1 MVSYETRR
9 YLLDRDGIYELFLPD
24 DYEPDEQ
31 GMEGVPDRALTFVC
45 ERDAYT
51 AAVAAWMDDAENAL
65 PYDDPEA
72 VIEKLHEVLPEHQG
86 LIEVENGET
95 PEGRS
100 YLYFIVKYQL
110 DAEVPAPGN
119 GYQLC
124 MHIDFGEKF
133 LFLQTF
139 FEEAGMSG
147 MRDTYVFAELAGER
161 KMTSDFEGWS
171 FDPYDWK
178 REKGYLMNCSE
189 LEEYDDRFPEHPL
202 SVARRMRDFFID
214 AY

>member
-1 MVSYETRR
+1 MDLLDKRTYF
-9 YLLDRDGIYELFLPD
+9 LDRDGFYELILPACFRP
-24 DYEPDEQ
+24 EEQ
-31 GMEGVPDRALTFVC
+31 ELAGIPEQALTFSC
-45 ERDAYT
+45 ERDEFT
-51 AAVAAWMDDAENAL
+51 GAVAAWLDEAENAL

-72 VIEKLHEVLPEHQG
+72 VVDELHEVLPDHQG

-95 PEGRS
+95 PDGRQ
-100 YLYFIVKYQL
+100 YLYFIIKYQL
-110 DAEVPAPGN
+110 DEEVPSSGN

-133 LFLQTF
+133 LFVQAF

-147 MRDTYVFAELAGER
+147 MRDTLIFAELAGEG

-171 FDPYDWK
+171 YDPYDWK
-178 REKGYLMNCSE
+178 REKGYLMNRA
-189 LEEYDDRFPEHPL
+189 EEEAYDERFPEHPL
-202 SVARRMRDFFID
+202 TQCRAMRDFFID